1 VDKERKRLE
10 MQKNNLSGVLDSVN
24 EKDAVAF
31 KNSLVQ
37 ALNNRLFAA
46 LETRKNE
53 VAKEILGESEAT
65 AEEVNEAN
73 ILAPTAPP
81 VVGVKKKTGK
91 TIVPPPQ
98 TKAEAIA
105 PAKPAVDPAA
115 KAKADMLKAK
125 AAVQANKAKLDAVEV
140 KKNVLDKK
148 ELDTMQRQIDAVMDN
163 SVDIASLKPV
173 PGGFEIKKQPD
184 DGLNPTLDKE
194 FLMKTFQ
201 HNGKIV
207 ELKQIGLG
215 LSRPIRVY
223 IDGSRWNFFPGLESA
238 AKMAKEYIDMTSGM
252 NRESIESVA
261 ETISEK
267 VDLDGRTKLVRDTM
281 ARLEMYKKSRIEK
294 AKKMQEEQE
303 TGEKKYEGLYKDGTG
318 RGAFVPEPYNTG
330 AKVHPYFQKS
340 VTEGILDE
348 FKKAFGKES
357 MTFHEGDKE
366 EYEKFFKAAMKKFGI
381 NAPSDLQSDAD
392 KKKFF
397 AYIKKNYK
405 G

>member
-1 VDKERKRLE
+1 MDTH
-10 MQKNNLSGVLDSVN
+10 LSNVLNSVN
-24 EKDAVAF
+24 DKDAVAF
-31 KNSLVQ
+31 KNTLTQ
-37 ALNNRLFAA
+37 ALNSRLFSA

-53 VAKEILGESEAT
+53 VAKEVLGEKQEVSEAN
-65 AEEVNEAN
+65 V
-73 ILAPTAPP
+73 LAPTAPP
-81 VVGVKKKTGK
+81 VVGVKKKTNK
-91 TIVPPPQ
+91 NIVPPQ
-98 TKAEAIA
+98 ETRTEAIKA
-105 PAKPAVDPAA
+105 PAKPVADPNL
-115 KAKADMLKAK
+115 KAKADLMKAK
-125 AAVQANKAKLDAVEV
+125 SMAQANKAKTDAVEI

-148 ELDTMQRQIDAVMDN
+148 ELDTMQKQIDVVMDN
-163 SVDIASLKPV
+163 SVDIGSLKPV
-173 PGGFEIKKQPD
+173 PGGFEVKKSAD

-207 ELKQIGLG
+207 ELKQVGLG
-215 LSRPIRVY
+215 MSRPIRVY
-223 IDGSRWNFFPGLESA
+223 IDGTRWNFFPGIESA
-238 AKMAKEYIDMTSGM
+238 MKMTKEYINMTSGM
-252 NRESIESVA
+252 NRESIENTNS
-261 ETISEK
+261 TIVEK

-281 ARLEMYKKSRIEK
+281 ARLEGYKKSRMERV
-294 AKKMQEEQE
+294 KKMQEEQE

-381 NAPSDLQSDAD
+381 NTPSDLQSDAD

>member
-1 VDKERKRLE
+1 
-10 MQKNNLSGVLDSVN
+10 MKNNLSSVIDSVN
-24 EKDAVAF
+24 EKDAIAF
-31 KNSLVQ
+31 KHSLTQ

-46 LETRKNE
+46 LETRKHE
-53 VAKEILGESEAT
+53 IAKEVLGESEAQ
-65 AEEVNEAN
+65 EEPEQVEEAN

-81 VVGVKKKTGK
+81 AVNVKKKTDK
-91 TIVPPPQ
+91 NIVPPV
-98 TKAEAIA
+98 KAKTEAVA
-105 PAKPAVDPAA
+105 VPVPKVPAAKPAVDPAA
-115 KAKADMLKAK
+115 KAKADMMKAK

-173 PGGFEIKKQPD
+173 PGGFEIRKQQD

-207 ELKQIGLG
+207 ELKQVGLG
-215 LSRPIRVY
+215 MSRPIRVY
-223 IDGSRWNFFPGLESA
+223 IDGTRWNFFPGIESA
-238 AKMAKEYIDMTSGM
+238 TKMTKEYINMTSGI
-252 NRESIESVA
+252 NRESTENINS
-261 ETISEK
+261 TIVEK